1 MRGILALLIA
11 LGLGAVS
18 PAQNP
23 TPPTTSQNQQSRDL
37 THVKESAP
45 ETNAPAAPI
54 IPHSYALVVG
64 IAHYAH
70 LPAKAQLQFADR
82 DAEDIY
88 TTLISADG
96 GNFPAENVHKLINE
110 QATLQNL
117 RKELEQ
123 WLPAVT
129 GPQDR
134 VVIYFA
140 GHGFIA
146 GGKAYLAPHDVDIP
160 RLSATAFPM
169 EDLGKAIG
177 TSI

>member
-1 MRGILALLIA
+1 MRGISLLAIA
-11 LGLGAVS
+11 FGFVS
-18 PAQNP
+18 TLCAQNP
-23 TPPTTSQNQQSRDL
+23 PQPQTEQQRDL
-37 THVKESAP
+37 TTVKENSAA
-45 ETNAPAAPI
+45 TNPAPTKTAAQPV

-64 IAHYAH
+64 IARYAH
-70 LPAKAQLQFADR
+70 LSAKAQLQFADR

-96 GNFPAENVHKLINE
+96 GNFPAENVHKLTNE

-146 GGKAYLAPHDVDIP
+146 GGKAYLAPNDVDIA
-160 RLSATAFPM
+160 RLSSTA
-169 EDLGKAIG
+169 L
-177 TSI
+177 